1 MPELDSDPPMRS
13 DGTTKIADHKI
24 PSRGKY
30 RPILAAVMS
39 VATVAL
45 LAVAFQQNRELADLR
60 SEMENDL
67 WLREHDLRL
76 RDEHLRYVYGFLLKE
91 RGGRFRGGP
100 GAYQF
105 EGGFRAS
112 AGDGWCVVVVNEE
125 FDRQQLYALL
135 EFIAPLVF
143 PPPVY
148 QTHTGDHVEWVKALF
163 ENDLEQL
170 KRSLKAS
177 PVRRSV
183 ERTFSGDAEQLGFEQ
198 AIVTT
203 VTINTSTHPFTVR
216 MKLSPEWKKAMG
228 RWLPN

>member
-1 MPELDSDPPMRS
+1 MAS
-13 DGTTKIADHKI
+13 GVHKM

-60 SEMENDL
+60 SKMKSDL
-67 WLREHDLRL
+67 RLRENELHL

-100 GAYQF
+100 EAYQF

-112 AGDGWCVVVVNEE
+112 AGDGWCVVNANED

-143 PPPVY
+143 PRPAY
-148 QTHTGDHVEWVKALF
+148 RTHTEDHVEWVKALF

-170 KRSLKAS
+170 KRSSKTS
-177 PVRRSV
+177 ERYFVQ
-183 ERTFSGDAEQLGFEQ
+183 RTFSGDVERLGFEQ

-203 VTINTSTHPFTVR
+203 VTISASARSPFTVR
-216 MKLSPEWKKAMG
+216 MELSPEWQQAWG
-228 RWLPN
+228 LWLSN